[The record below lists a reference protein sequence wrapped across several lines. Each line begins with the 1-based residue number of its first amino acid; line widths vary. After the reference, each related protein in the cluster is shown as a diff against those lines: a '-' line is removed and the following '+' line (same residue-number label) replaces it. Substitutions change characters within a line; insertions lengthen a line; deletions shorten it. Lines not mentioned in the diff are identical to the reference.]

1 MYQLQLN
8 HADFLAQHWQ
18 KHPLVIRQGFVNFID
33 PIEPDELAGLAM
45 EEDLSSRLVFTEG
58 NNWRIQQGPITNF
71 SQLGEQNWQLL
82 VQAVNHF
89 AEQTHPFCNSFRFL
103 PDWRFDD
110 LMVSF
115 AMPGGGVGP
124 HIDNYDVFII
134 QGSGSRRWTVGPLG
148 EYQQRNN
155 DANSPLIEDFEPIID
170 TVLAP
175 GDILYI
181 PPGFPHRGYTLEPSM
196 SYSMG
201 FRAPSQQELIGELAD
216 YMLDNQLGQHRY
228 VSTAETLPAS
238 QFSQQ
243 QQQGLMQ
250 LLTDLASDPTQY
262 QTVLGRL
269 LSQSRFELDI
279 NEMEPELSE
288 DELDEAISEGA
299 MLQRIGG
306 LKVLLLENDH
316 QSRLFA
322 NGDAFPLP
330 QANMDQLSLLA
341 EVRCLSGTQL
351 TELCQHHAIK
361 TLLLS
366 WINAGYYY
374 LTE

>member
-1 MYQLQLN
+1 MYQLHLDK
-8 HADFLAQHWQ
+8 ADFLSQYWQ
-18 KHPLVIRQGFVNFID
+18 QQPTVIRQGFTNFVD
-33 PIEPDELAGLAM
+33 PIEADELAGLAM
-45 EEDLSSRLVFTEG
+45 EEEISSRLVFTEG
-58 NNWRIQQGPITNF
+58 DNWRIQQGPITDF

-89 AEQTHPFCNSFRFL
+89 AEQTHPFCDSFRFL

-148 EYQQRNN
+148 QYQQRNN

-181 PPGFPHRGYTLEPSM
+181 PPGFPHRGFTLEPSM

-201 FRAPSQQELIGELAD
+201 FRAPSQQELLGELAD
-216 YMLDNQLGQHRY
+216 YMLDNHLGQQRF
-228 VSTAETLPAS
+228 VSKSETLPAAILS
-238 QFSQQ
+238 EQ
-243 QQQGLMQ
+243 QQQGIMQ
-250 LLTDLASDPTQY
+250 LVADLAADPRQY
-262 QTVLGRL
+262 QSVLGRL
-269 LSQSRFELDI
+269 LSQSRFDLDI
-279 NEMEPELSE
+279 NEMEPELTE
-288 DELDEAISEGA
+288 DELDDAIADGA
-299 MLQRIGG
+299 TLQRIGG
-306 LKVLLLENDH
+306 LKVLLLEHDN
-316 QSRLFA
+316 QLRLFA
-322 NGDAFPLP
+322 NGDIFPLP
-330 QANMDQLSLLA
+330 QATPEQLSQLA
-341 EVRCLSGTQL
+341 EARCLSAEQL
-351 TELCQHHAIK
+351 TLLCEQDAIK
-361 TLLLS
+361 ALLLS